1 MIQNNNS
8 IASSILSAHQP
19 NFLPWLGY
27 FSKINQSHIFVFSD
41 DVHYSKQQNVNRAT
55 FLDSCGN
62 EFLWHIPI
70 KKNPDGRI
78 YEKLIC
84 HDERRVFAR
93 GASKIRIEYRK
104 APFFDELLDFIDQI
118 ERAFDSIKSLAEFNI
133 FCIEKIS
140 NHLKI
145 ESIFLRGSNYG
156 LQNYSANE
164 RLLYRAKVL
173 EIPIY
178 LCGLGASGYQDDKW
192 LIERGM
198 KIHYVNYSELNF
210 YGDDLR
216 HSILHLISL
225 YGLNNLKNFIVNSS
239 FRAGEK
245 EDASKI

>member
-1 MIQNNNS
+1 MIQNNNPITS
-8 IASSILSAHQP
+8 PILSAHQP

-41 DVHYSKQQNVNRAT
+41 DVYYSKQQNFNRAT

-70 KKNPDGRI
+70 KKNPNGRI

-84 HDERRVFAR
+84 HDEKRVFSR
-93 GASKIRIEYRK
+93 GTSKIRNEYK
-104 APFFDELLDFIDQI
+104 KTPFFDELLDFIDQI
-118 ERAFDSIKSLAEFNI
+118 ERAFDSMKSLAELNI
-133 FCIEKIS
+133 FCIEEIS
-140 NHLKI
+140 KNLKI
-145 ESIFLRGSNYG
+145 ESIFLRGSDYG

-178 LCGLGASGYQDDKW
+178 LCGQGASGYQDDKW

-198 KIHYVNYSELNF
+198 KIQYVNYSEMDF
-210 YGDDLR
+210 YGDDLQY
-216 HSILHLISL
+216 SILHLISL
-225 YGLNNLKNFIVNSS
+225 YGLNNLKIFFANSS
-239 FRAGEK
+239 FRSGEK
-245 EDASKI
+245 KNAAKI